1 MIGIYER
8 KRCAYMYALR
18 IRATLDAKGVAT
30 VQLWGVC
37 AGGIRGAAHK
47 IVVGLV
53 ACGPAAAS
61 GAARDPAPKSAGLLS
76 VYVSRA
82 ASRGTSVERGVVK
95 RATVVKH
102 L

>member
-1 MIGIYER
+1 M
-8 KRCAYMYALR
+8 
-18 IRATLDAKGVAT
+18 
-30 VQLWGVC
+30 WGVC

-47 IVVGLV
+47 IVVELV

-61 GAARDPAPKSAGLLS
+61 GAARDPAPKSAGLLLL
-76 VYVSRA
+76 YVSRA

-95 RATVVKH
+95 LATAVKH